1 MPSHAQRSYFAL
13 RALNVELASI
23 KDSKERRTNSL
34 DPSNAT
40 IALTLRMTWWRQVL
54 QELHNIDHS
63 STSTSS
69 LWHHPVVRALHRAIQ
84 EKNLTRRF
92 LERLVDARE
101 ADLQIVQMA
110 SLEDLVSYCEDSSS
124 SLLYLSLECLGVR
137 DDAADQVAGML
148 GVAGG
153 LTTAI
158 RSTIVRA
165 NRAELSI
172 PADLLGTTKL
182 RSDYFLARLDDTFD
196 PKPEFEHVIQEA
208 IQHMAYLASQQL
220 SQVRERQADIP
231 KHGKAILLHSVPTT
245 VYLGKLKEANYN
257 LWHST
262 LTSSDR
268 QLVML
273 TMMGRVWWTGI
284 I

>member
-1 MPSHAQRSYFAL
+1 MPSHAQTAYFAL

-23 KDSKERRTNSL
+23 KDSKERRTNSV
-34 DPSNAT
+34 DPSTAT
-40 IALTLRMTWWRQVL
+40 IALTMRMTWWRQVL
-54 QELHNIDHS
+54 QELHNTDDNV
-63 STSTSS
+63 TSTSS

-110 SLEDLVSYCEDSSS
+110 SLDDLVSYCEDSNS
-124 SLLYLSLECLGVR
+124 SLLFLSLECLGVR
-137 DDAADQVAGML
+137 DDAADRVAGML

-165 NRAELSI
+165 NLSELSI
-172 PADLLGTTKL
+172 PADLLGASKL
-182 RSDYFLARLDDTFD
+182 RSHYFLARLDDTFD
-196 PKPEFEHVIQEA
+196 PIPEMEHVIQEA

-220 SQVRERQADIP
+220 NEARERQADIP
-231 KHGKAILLHSVPTT
+231 KQGKTILLHSIPTT

-257 LWHST
+257 LWHPKLISN
-262 LTSSDR
+262 DG

-273 TMMGRVWWTGI
+273 TMMGRAWWTGVI
-284 I
+284 